1 MIATGI
7 QLICMYRLL
16 LPVLSISAIVIAAAI
31 FFLRKR
37 SRPERI
43 IREGKLL
50 KSEMISLDGEMFYVE
65 KVAFKDWH
73 VSLHHFYLVSDRLSE
88 GHNIVEQKWSYEDF
102 CDVTIRLEDYTYAL
116 NRQVEVIAFVRSFR
130 PIPVEEFDRIARPLI
145 MG

>member
-1 MIATGI
+1 MSGI
-7 QLICMYRLL
+7 SLFLSVSALL
-16 LPVLSISAIVIAAAI
+16 AVAAI
-31 FFLRKR
+31 AVAKR
-37 SRPERI
+37 QKKPRRI
-43 IREGKLL
+43 MREGKLL
-50 KSEMISLDGEMFYVE
+50 KSEIVCRDGEKFYVE

-73 VSLHHFYLVSDRLSE
+73 VCIHAYYLISDKLAE
-88 GHNIVEQKWSYEDF
+88 GHTIVDQRWSYEDF